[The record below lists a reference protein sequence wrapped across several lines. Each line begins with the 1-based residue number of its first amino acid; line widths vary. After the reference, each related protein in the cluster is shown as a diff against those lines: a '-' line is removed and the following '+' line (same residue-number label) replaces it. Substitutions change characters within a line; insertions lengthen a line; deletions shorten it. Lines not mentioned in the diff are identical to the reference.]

1 MPPGTP
7 VQVRLPDEELRA
19 LDSYRREKLNPPSRS
34 RALRE
39 LAQKA
44 LFGSATSPK
53 PDAIEPAQ
61 ERTKCARTSEAA
73 AP

>member
-1 MPPGTP
+1 MPSGTP

-39 LAQKA
+39 LARIT
-44 LFGSATSPK
+44 LFGSAISPT
-53 PDAIEPAQ
+53 PALSIAR
-61 ERTKCARTSEAA
+61 ERELISRESALK
-73 AP
+73 

>member
-39 LAQKA
+39 LANIA
-44 LFGSATSPK
+44 LLGGSVVSPNSRATESGH
-53 PDAIEPAQ
+53 Q
-61 ERTKCARTSEAA
+61 VGARSK
-73 AP
+73 

>member
-1 MPPGTP
+1 MPAGTP

-39 LAQKA
+39 LAHVA
-44 LFGSATSPK
+44 LSGSAISSDPACATVAPK
-53 PDAIEPAQ
+53 GTYGD
-61 ERTKCARTSEAA
+61 KVF
-73 AP
+73 

>member
-19 LDSYRREKLNPPSRS
+19 LDSYRRERLNPPSRS

-39 LAQKA
+39 LARNA
-44 LFGSATSPK
+44 LFGSAISPN
-53 PDAIEPAQ
+53 PALSIAS
-61 ERTKCARTSEAA
+61 ERELISRERASK
-73 AP
+73 